1 MAFSITE
8 IQSQLTG
15 GGARP
20 SQFRCQ
26 IQNPIDGSAL
36 VKQPFMIMAA
46 SIPASTV
53 GTVPVPYGGRSI
65 NVGGYRV
72 VAPWTV
78 QIINDEDW
86 LVRASFE
93 HWNNAINSYVT
104 NSRLTGTSAPA
115 AYKASGQVDQYSQT
129 GNVIKS
135 YVFSGMMP
143 VSVGEIQLSWQ
154 NANSVETFPVT
165 FAIDTFEIVGD
176 PS

>member
-1 MAFSITE
+1 MFSITE
-8 IQSQLTG
+8 IQSQLEF

-20 SQFRCQ
+20 SQFRCN
-26 IQNPIDGSAL
+26 IQNPIDGAAAT
-36 VKQPFMIMAA
+36 KQPFMIMAA

-65 NVGGYRV
+65 NVGGYRQFQ
-72 VAPWTV
+72 PWQV

-86 LVRASFE
+86 IVRASFE
-93 HWNNAINSYVT
+93 HWNNAINSYIT

-129 GNVIKS
+129 GNVIKT

-143 VSVGEIQLSWQ
+143 THVGDIQLSWS
-154 NANSVETFPVT
+154 NANAIETFPVT
-165 FAIDTFEIVGD
+165 FMIDAFEIVGD